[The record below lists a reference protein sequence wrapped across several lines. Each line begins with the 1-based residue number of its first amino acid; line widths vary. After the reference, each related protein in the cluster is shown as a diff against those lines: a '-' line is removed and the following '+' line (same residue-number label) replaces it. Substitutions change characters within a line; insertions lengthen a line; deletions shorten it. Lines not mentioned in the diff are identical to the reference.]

1 MMMIEIVSDY
11 PICTK
16 WNSETRQAIP
26 HLVFLSLGPFF
37 PLELPPEPACSIY
50 STWNKLL
57 VFEDSFPFSYFPWNL
72 SGFHSIFCVGSSA
85 QDIPKSTAIVVPT
98 SCPQPTF
105 IYRDLSGPW
114 YLFITFICYNTCLS
128 LEVSKFLVGS
138 MHVCLVTQ
146 LCPTLCDT
154 VDCSLP
160 DSSVLRI
167 FQARKL
173 KWVAI
178 SLFRGSSQPG
188 IRPVSLVSSALQT
201 DSSPTDPSGK
211 PCRLHVAAAAK
222 SLQSCPT
229 LCDPTDSSPPGSP
242 IPGILQARTL
252 EWVVISFSS
261 A

>member
-1 MMMIEIVSDY
+1 MLALRYDDD
-11 PICTK
+11 
-16 WNSETRQAIP
+16 WNCFWLPYLYEVKLWDKTGYSTSGFP
-26 HLVFLSLGPFF
+26 FSGPLLSPGTSPRA
-37 PLELPPEPACSIY
+37 ACSIY

-114 YLFITFICYNTCLS
+114 YLFIMFICYNTCLS

-167 FQARKL
+167 FQAR
-173 KWVAI
+173 V
-178 SLFRGSSQPG
+178 
-188 IRPVSLVSSALQT
+188 
-201 DSSPTDPSGK
+201 
-211 PCRLHVAAAAK
+211 
-222 SLQSCPT
+222 
-229 LCDPTDSSPPGSP
+229 
-242 IPGILQARTL
+242 L
-252 EWVVISFSS
+252 EWGAIAFSL
-261 A
+261 